1 MSFSRWSNSIWY
13 TYNSSS
19 LDNHKR
25 NEQVFTICMVSSF
38 TYKELK
44 EDIELCLNLACHK
57 EQLVYPWVEEGP
69 FGGYVDEMAQP
80 TFNESLKP
88 TPEEREELKGYML
101 KFIYRVEKD
110 KELED

>member
-13 TYNSSS
+13 TYWSSTES
-19 LDNHKR
+19 NKR
-25 NEQVFTICMVSSF
+25 DEQCFAICMVSSF

-80 TFNESLKP
+80 TFDESLRP
-88 TPEEREELKGYML
+88 TPEEREELKGYMIR
-101 KFIYRVEKD
+101 FIDSVEKD